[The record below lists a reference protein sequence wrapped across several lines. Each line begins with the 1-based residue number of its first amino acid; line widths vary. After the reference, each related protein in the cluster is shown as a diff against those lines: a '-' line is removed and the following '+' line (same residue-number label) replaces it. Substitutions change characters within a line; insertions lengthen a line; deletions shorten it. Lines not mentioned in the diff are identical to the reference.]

1 MCACCSQF
9 DSVVSLDR
17 MQYVLYAYIVSA
29 RDSYMCTCN
38 QPPKVLL
45 MHPGGNVLLKSFFR
59 LQCAAA
65 LRLYQTVVPHNSKH
79 MFLTP
84 WTESQFGMMPENY
97 MFAAP
102 PGLGG
107 ECF

>member
-29 RDSYMCTCN
+29 RDSYMCTMSCN

-45 MHPGGNVLLKSFFR
+45 MHPGGNVLLRSFLK

-65 LRLYQTVVPHNSKH
+65 LRLYQTVVPN
-79 MFLTP
+79 
-84 WTESQFGMMPENY
+84 
-97 MFAAP
+97 
-102 PGLGG
+102 
-107 ECF
+107 